1 MSTCKVEGC
10 GSPLN
15 AQGFCRA
22 HYAKWKKYG
31 DPLHSRKVT
40 KYDKCAI
47 EGCDAL
53 VRSRGWCQLHYN
65 RWKRTGDPLAKRTD
79 GKFVS
84 KDGKCF
90 AAGCDRPRLHKGY
103 CRIHYYRFWKHGSA
117 TGGRPSP
124 NRKRG
129 EGTKNNGY
137 HFTSVYVN
145 GVQRQIG
152 THRLVMEK
160 KLGRKLRAN
169 ENVHHVNG
177 IRDDNR
183 PTNLELWVRTQPCG
197 QRPEDLVAWAQEI
210 IKLYAKEV
218 EAGKHAN

>member
-10 GSPLN
+10 EGVLN
-15 AQGFCRA
+15 ARGFCRA
-22 HYAKWKKYG
+22 HYNRWKKYG
-31 DPLHSRKVT
+31 DPLYKRVAA
-40 KYDKCAI
+40 KYTTCSI
-47 EGCDAL
+47 EGCVDLIKA
-53 VRSRGWCQLHYN
+53 RGFCQLHYW
-65 RWKRTGDPLAKRTD
+65 RWKRTGDPLAKLTD
-79 GKFVS
+79 GKFES
-84 KDGKCF
+84 KHGACK
-90 AAGCDRPRLHKGY
+90 AAGCNAPRLHEGY
-103 CRIHYYRFWKHGSA
+103 CRAHYYRFWKYGSA

-137 HFTSVYVN
+137 HFTSVLVN

-183 PTNLELWVRTQPCG
+183 QENLELWVRTQPCG
-197 QRPEDLVAWAQEI
+197 QRPGDLVAWARGI
-210 IKLYAKEV
+210 IKQYGKEV
-218 EAGKHAN
+218 ARGKHG